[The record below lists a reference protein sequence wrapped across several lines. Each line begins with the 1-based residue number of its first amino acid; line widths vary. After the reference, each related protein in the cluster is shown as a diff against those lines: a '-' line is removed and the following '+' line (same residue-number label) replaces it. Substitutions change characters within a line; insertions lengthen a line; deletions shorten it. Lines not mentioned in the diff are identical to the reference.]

1 METHP
6 EHRDVVI
13 VGAGLSG
20 IAAAVQLRTDHPE
33 RSFVMLDQRAELGGT
48 WDLFRYPGIRSD
60 SDMYTLGY
68 AFKPWTDEKA
78 IASGDAILDYL
89 RETVAEHDLASYL
102 RLGRRVRTAD
112 WAAESRTWAL
122 EAEGPDGRETF
133 TCSFLYLASGYYD
146 HDGGHNPE
154 LPGVE
159 RYDGLLVHPQEWPAD
174 LDCSGK
180 RVAVI
185 GSGATAITLVPALAE
200 VAEMVTM
207 VQRSPTYVAID
218 ADVDEEAQRLRHEMG
233 DRAAF
238 EMIRQRNLE
247 NQQELYQAARAHPE
261 EFKKPLFEAIEGI
274 VGREVREQHFT
285 PSYQPWDQRLCL
297 VPNGD
302 LFHAIAKGQA
312 AVVTGHIDTFTPT
325 GIRMESGEEVQADV
339 VVTATGL
346 KLVNFGKIDV
356 RIEGQPVDLP
366 GRFTYKGVGFNGVPN
381 LITAFGYLNS
391 SWTLRL
397 ELVNRFWSALL
408 SRMDEVGATE
418 VVPVLTAE
426 EEAAME
432 RRPWMEGVTSGYLLR
447 HLDSFPAQGDHAPW
461 INPQVHEAT
470 KELLADLDDG
480 ALRFR

>member
-1 METHP
+1 MEQRP
-6 EHRDVVI
+6 EQHDVVI

-33 RSFVMLDQRAELGGT
+33 RSFVVLDQRADLGGT

-68 AFKPWTDEKA
+68 AFKPWTSEKA
-78 IASGDAILDYL
+78 IASGDAILGYL
-89 RETVAEHDLASYL
+89 HETVAEHDLASHL
-102 RLGRRVRTAD
+102 RLGRRVRSAD
-112 WAAESRTWAL
+112 WSEGTRSWTL
-122 EAEGPDGRETF
+122 EAEGPDGPESF

-146 HDGGHNPE
+146 HDGGHRPE

-159 RYDGLLVHPQEWPAD
+159 RYGGLLVHPQEWPLD

-200 VAEMVTM
+200 VAEKVTM

-218 ADVDEEAQRLRHEMG
+218 SDVDDEAQRLRHEVG

-238 EMIRQRNLE
+238 EMVRLRNLQ
-247 NQQELYQAARAHPE
+247 NQQERYQAARAYPE
-261 EFKKPLFEAIEGI
+261 EFKKPLFDAIEEI
-274 VGREVREQHFT
+274 VGRDVREQHFT

-312 AVVTGHIDTFTPT
+312 EVVTGHIETFTAS
-325 GIRMESGEEVQADV
+325 GIRMESGEEVEADV

-346 KLVNFGKIDV
+346 ELVNFGKIDV
-356 RIEGQPVDLP
+356 RFRGPVGRPRGQVHLQGRGLQRRAQPDQRLRPPELVVDAAPGDGQPVLECAPEPD
-366 GRFTYKGVGFNGVPN
+366 GRDRRHGG
-381 LITAFGYLNS
+381 
-391 SWTLRL
+391 
-397 ELVNRFWSALL
+397 
-408 SRMDEVGATE
+408 GA
-418 VVPVLTAE
+418 
-426 EEAAME
+426 
-432 RRPWMEGVTSGYLLR
+432 G
-447 HLDSFPAQGDHAPW
+447 
-461 INPQVHEAT
+461 
-470 KELLADLDDG
+470 ADGRGGGDDG
-480 ALRFR
+480 APALDGGRHLGLPVAPPRLLPRAG

>member
-1 METHP
+1 MENPP
-6 EHRDVVI
+6 EHVDVVI

-20 IAAAVQLRTDHPE
+20 IAAAVQLRTDHPG
-33 RSFVMLDQRAELGGT
+33 RSLVLVDHPAPLGGA
-48 WDLFRYPGIRSD
+48 WDRLRYPGNRTD

-68 AFKPWTDEKA
+68 AFKPWTSEKA

-89 RETVAEHDLASYL
+89 HETTAEYELAAHL
-102 RLGRRVRTAD
+102 RLRRRVRTAD
-112 WAAESRTWAL
+112 WSEEARAWTL
-122 EAEGPDGRETF
+122 EVEGPDGPETY

-146 HDGGHNPE
+146 HDGGHAPE

-159 RYDGLLVHPQEWPAD
+159 RYDGVLVHPQEWPAD
-174 LDCSGK
+174 LDCSGR

-200 VAEMVTM
+200 VAAKVTM

-218 ADVDEEAQRLRHEMG
+218 SDVDDEAQRLRHEVG

-238 EMIRQRNLE
+238 ELVRQRNLQ
-247 NQQELYQAARAHPE
+247 NQQERYQAARAYPE
-261 EFKKPLFEAIEGI
+261 EFKKPLFDAIEEI

-302 LFHAIAKGQA
+302 LFHAIAKGRA
-312 AVVTGHIDTFTPT
+312 DVVTGRIETFTPR
-325 GIRMESGEEVQADV
+325 GLRMESGEEVEADV

-346 KLVNFGKIDV
+346 KIVNFGKIDV
-356 RIEGQPVDLP
+356 RVEGQSIDLAEK
-366 GRFTYKGVGFNGVPN
+366 FTYKGVGFNGVPN

-408 SRMDEVGATE
+408 TRMDELGATE
-418 VVPVLTAE
+418 VVPLLTDE
-426 EEAAME
+426 EEATME

-447 HLDSFPAQGDHAPW
+447 HLDSFPAQGDRAPW

-470 KELLADLDDG
+470 KALLADLDDG